1 MKVTTHVDVDV
12 VAVEQDDEA
21 TVMLEIVAPT
31 AETSGPR
38 PPANVEVVLDRSGSM
53 RGERLGAALL
63 ALDTLVGRLS
73 PEDRL
78 GIVTFDSIIEVP
90 LAAQAIGDGNA
101 ARAAIRTI
109 HPRGMTNLSGGLLRG
124 LQEAQRVKGA
134 DGATVLL
141 VSDGHANDGIRDA
154 GQLASVTGTFAAQGI
169 TTTTIGI
176 GEGYDE
182 ALLAE
187 VARGGRGSHAFALD
201 GDSAGNALAG
211 EVDGLLERTVQAAS
225 LTIRPE
231 TTVDS
236 LTLWND
242 VPTSTPGDGVI
253 AELGDLWSGETR
265 KLVMTFAVPAKAS
278 LGLAKVATLELRSVA
293 LLALEQQTVTL
304 EVHVNVV
311 PGDQA
316 AGRVPD
322 PVVQTEL
329 LAQKLQ
335 RRKLDLAE
343 RIARGDVEGARGT
356 LDAADAFL
364 ASAPM
369 IASERER
376 ELLEFGELRADLD
389 TDALI
394 AAKRA
399 RAQHHRNSRKRGREE

>member
-1 MKVTTHVDVDV
+1 MKVTTHVDFDV
-12 VAVEQDDEA
+12 VAVEQDDEV
-21 TVMLEIVAPT
+21 TVMLEIVAPS

-38 PPANVEVVLDRSGSM
+38 PTANVEVVLDRSGSM
-53 RGERLGAALL
+53 HGERLGAALL

-78 GIVTFDSIIEVP
+78 GIVTFDSVVEVP
-90 LAAQAIGDGNA
+90 LAAQRVGDGRA
-101 ARAAIRTI
+101 ARAALRTI
-109 HPRGMTNLSGGLLRG
+109 YPRGMTNLSGGLLRG
-124 LQEAQRVKGA
+124 LQEAQRVKGS
-134 DGATVLL
+134 DGATILL

-154 GQLASVTGTFAAQGI
+154 AQLASVAATSAEQGI

-187 VARGGRGSHAFALD
+187 VARGGRGSHAFAID
-201 GDSAGNALAG
+201 GDGAGNALAG

-231 TTVDS
+231 ASVDS

-242 VPTSTPGDGVI
+242 LPTSTPGDGVI
-253 AELGDLWSGETR
+253 AEIGDLWSGETR

-293 LLALEQQTVTL
+293 LPSLEQQTVTL

-322 PVVQTEL
+322 PVVHTEL

-335 RRKLDLAE
+335 RRKLDMAE
-343 RIARGDVEGARGT
+343 QIARGDIAGARAT
-356 LDAADAFL
+356 LDAADDFL

-369 IASERER
+369 EMSEAEAER
-376 ELLEFGELRADLD
+376 RMLGEIRADLEQ
-389 TDALI
+389 DARF

-399 RAQHHRNSRKRGREE
+399 RSQHHQRNRKPGREE